1 MLAAAGFT
9 GYKLIP
15 RVGIYTNTPL
25 WPDRLVVAASILLS
39 PLPPPF
45 TQARTPKI
53 IRVYDSTFFMTRVVL
68 YLILIVEFQPSDLE
82 LEFNSRS

>member
-39 PLPPPF
+39 PPF